1 MSIFKDQTQLTISLE
16 AGDDLS
22 DQTLLE
28 IHWRDPKGV
37 KGIFT
42 PAVAVGTK
50 VEFTLSAGSQN
61 KYSGPWK
68 FQIYGEDAGGKPL
81 WGEIYEEKFEEHI
94 EIL

>member
-16 AGDDLS
+16 AGDDMS

-37 KGIFT
+37 KGKFT

-50 VEFTLSAGSQN
+50 VEYTLSAGSENQF
-61 KYSGPWK
+61 SGPWE
-68 FQIYGEDAGGKPL
+68 FTIYGEDAGGKPL
-81 WGEIYEEKFEEHI
+81 WGEVYKEEFLEHI
-94 EIL
+94 VIL